1 MAQEILVNI
10 EVRTKEAQQ
19 QVKQLSKVSDELSQS
34 FIVNNKY
41 RKMSAQE
48 SAYLAG
54 EEKKLAAEQKRLNAE
69 MQNAG
74 KIAKVYGTNIRSA
87 GRSTSAASA
96 AQKQFK
102 TQAGLN
108 NAILLEAGRLASDA
122 SFGFTAIANNLSQ
135 IVSLGS
141 SFVAT
146 TGSFSSAMKELGR
159 SLLGTGGFLIGVQ
172 LLISFMPKIIKF
184 FTQSKDAV
192 ASETEELIKN
202 NKELDKQIARRK
214 ILGQIA
220 GESVDAFSADFAR
233 NIREGLN
240 GLEATDLALEEIA
253 ERLDIAGV
261 KNTKLIKDETI
272 ANEAR
277 LEIAFRLLDI
287 FNEENKIKSLRKQQD
302 EEILKAQE
310 KNRDVN
316 SLLIADLGQQII
328 RSRRNISGFNDEIAR
343 LSERGIVL
351 TNKAE
356 EDAAEFQLKI
366 FEQKYDNFDK
376 AEQRYRQ
383 NAQKAEL
390 RTNEEI
396 LAQTQQNEFAKIDI
410 IEQGYVQ
417 REQLRLANYKKQ
429 LDEDVK
435 NEKITRETADK
446 LSRDADQKYLLYIED
461 LNSKRADLEEEV
473 LNYISS
479 LRTLQ
484 IRRDAERAQADFDK
498 MMEIRR
504 ALSMDEA
511 NALKFSVGNN
521 AAHYDEKG
529 RLISQDIERQ
539 KRAIAFFKEGTLERA
554 QAERELF
561 NLQQSLRENDKQK
574 ELAYID
580 DKKSI
585 NLEYVGFAQGIS
597 QIFST
602 IAGENEGLQKA
613 ALVLEK
619 GAAIADIVIKTQ
631 AANAA
636 TVAQDTATL
645 GATIPITTPLRL
657 RNNISAGI
665 SIANILATTL
675 TSFKKPSASGGGGAT
690 ATASVQAPAFN
701 VVGASSTDQL
711 AQAVSGQI
719 QQPVRA
725 FVVGAEI
732 TEQQALD
739 RKIIETAGL

>member
-41 RKMSAQE
+41 RKKSAQE

-87 GRSTSAASA
+87 GRSTSSASA

-220 GESVDAFSADFAR
+220 GESVDAFSTDFAR

-240 GLEATDLALEEIA
+240 GLEATDLALDEIA

-328 RSRRNISGFNDEIAR
+328 RSRRDISGFNDEIAR
-343 LSERGIVL
+343 LSKRGIVL
-351 TNKAE
+351 TPDEQKEDKRRRRYIRKFLDFTAKIEAARLAARTKTLTRE
-356 EDAAEFQLKI
+356 EDLVRLRGEGEIKLLEERTKRFIEVQKQRLKDRLITDKQYKDSEIQAYAEFEEARLAISKKTDVLLNDIVLKRQQRANELDLRTFKQREANELESALTSERIEGKRARARIDLQERVVDQEIMSIERRLKAGQLEVDERAKLENELTQKQGQQAKI
-366 FEQKYDNFDK
+366 RMAIADAETK
-376 AEQRYRQ
+376 AKIDGLNAVADFLSASSRLAKEDSVAAKALAISAALISTYLS
-383 NAQKAEL
+383 AQKAYESQFKP
-390 RTNEEI
+390 
-396 LAQTQQNEFAKIDI
+396 LATVDSPVRGTIAAAAAVAS
-410 IEQGYVQ
+410 G
-417 REQLRLANYKKQ
+417 LAN
-429 LDEDVK
+429 VK
-435 NEKITRETADK
+435 AI
-446 LSRDADQKYLLYIED
+446 
-461 LNSKRADLEEEV
+461 SKV
-473 LNYISS
+473 NPS
-479 LRTLQ
+479 
-484 IRRDAERAQADFDK
+484 
-498 MMEIRR
+498 
-504 ALSMDEA
+504 
-511 NALKFSVGNN
+511 
-521 AAHYDEKG
+521 
-529 RLISQDIERQ
+529 
-539 KRAIAFFKEGTLERA
+539 GTT
-554 QAERELF
+554 
-561 NLQQSLRENDKQK
+561 
-574 ELAYID
+574 
-580 DKKSI
+580 SI
-585 NLEYVGFAQGIS
+585 PPT
-597 QIFST
+597 ST
-602 IAGENEGLQKA
+602 
-613 ALVLEK
+613 
-619 GAAIADIVIKTQ
+619 
-631 AANAA
+631 
-636 TVAQDTATL
+636 
-645 GATIPITTPLRL
+645 
-657 RNNISAGI
+657 NNI
-665 SIANILATTL
+665 
-675 TSFKKPSASGGGGAT
+675 
-690 ATASVQAPAFN
+690 QAPAFN
-701 VVGASSTDQL
+701 VVGASATNQL
-711 AQAVSGQI
+711 AEAVAGQV